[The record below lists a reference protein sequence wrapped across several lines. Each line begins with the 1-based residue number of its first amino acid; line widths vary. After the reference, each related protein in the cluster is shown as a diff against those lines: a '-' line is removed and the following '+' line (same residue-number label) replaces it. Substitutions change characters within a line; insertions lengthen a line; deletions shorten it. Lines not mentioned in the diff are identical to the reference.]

1 MVERIVVGPMFT
13 NAFLYSEWKKECVI
27 VDPGGDHEII
37 LSRLNLINMKPRG
50 IILTHGHIDHISAAG
65 RLQRHFAEKDIELQI
80 GIHTSD
86 KRFMG
91 PKAEKAHI
99 ASFGQSGESG
109 YEGLDSA
116 ITDLPKPNLLFK
128 DGEKL
133 FDADLLVIHTPG
145 HTPGS
150 VCIYSESQEV
160 LFSGDTLLFE
170 DIGKSDLPGGDLKT
184 LIASIKENLLVL
196 PETTRIFPGHGPFTT
211 LEREIKH
218 NPHLN

>member
-1 MVERIVVGPMFT
+1 MVERIVVGPMYT

-27 VDPGGDHEII
+27 VDPGGDEQII

-50 IILTHGHIDHISAAG
+50 IILTHGHIDHIAAAG
-65 RLQRHFAEKDIELQI
+65 RLRDFYKEKEIELSI
-80 GIHTSD
+80 CIHAAD

-91 PKAEKAHI
+91 SKAEKAHI
-99 ASFGQSGESG
+99 ASFGETGESG

-116 ITDLPKPNLLFK
+116 ISVLPKPDLLLK
-128 DGEKL
+128 DGDKV

-170 DIGKSDLPGGDLKT
+170 DIGKSDLPGGDTDT
-184 LIASIKENLLVL
+184 LISSIKNRILIL
-196 PETTRIFPGHGPFTT
+196 PETTRIFPGHGPFTS

-218 NPHLN
+218 NPYLN